1 MKRVMRR
8 KVYVDIFF
16 CSHLHTKRAIL
27 QYLQEIDD
35 QGGLVCPS
43 VILLG
48 STVLTVGIDVDILPV
63 YRIFSVQRTT
73 WRENKIVVNV
83 VRNYYE

>member
-1 MKRVMRR
+1 MKQAMKR

-16 CSHLHTKRAIL
+16 CSHLHTKQAIL
-27 QYLQEIDD
+27 QYLQDIKDSD
-35 QGGLVCPS
+35 GLVCPT

-48 STVLTVGIDVDILPV
+48 STVLTVGVDVDTLPV
-63 YRIFSVQRTT
+63 YRLFSVQRTT

-83 VRNYYE
+83 VRNYYP

>member
-1 MKRVMRR
+1 MNR

-16 CSHLHTKRAIL
+16 CDHRNTKKAIL
-27 QYLQEIDD
+27 KYLQDIKD
-35 QGGLVCPS
+35 QDGMVCPS

-48 STVLTVGIDVDILPV
+48 STVLTVGIDVDTLPV
-63 YRIFSVQRTT
+63 YRLFSVQRTT
-73 WRENKIVVNV
+73 WRQNKIVVNV

>member
-1 MKRVMRR
+1 MKQTMKR

-16 CSHLHTKRAIL
+16 CNHLHTKQAIL
-27 QYLQEIDD
+27 QYLQDIKDAD
-35 QGGLVCPS
+35 GLVCPTI
-43 VILLG
+43 ILLG
-48 STVLTVGIDVDILPV
+48 STVLTVGIDVDTLPV
-63 YRIFSVQRTT
+63 CRIFSVQRTT